1 MLNDIDFSVYNST
14 EKTKIH
20 VADISF
26 IRINDLCFYHTGVL
40 STDWS
45 NLHLEHTK

>member
-20 VADISF
+20 VADVSF
-26 IRINDLCFYHTGVL
+26 IRINNLCFCHTCIL
-40 STDWS
+40 LADRF
-45 NLHLEHTK
+45 NFHLKHTK